1 MPIRRAEQADL
12 TGWVDLRARLWPDT
26 SRDAHWVEA
35 AALLAHSPRQFIV
48 FLDIGHDAR
57 PRAFAEAAL
66 RHDHVNGCDTS
77 PVAFLEGIYVRPDV
91 QGAGIGRALLDA
103 VQGWARDRGCAEL
116 ASDADIDNTAS
127 HAFHRAVGLH
137 EAQRVVFFRK
147 ML

>member
-26 SRDAHWVEA
+26 SRDTHWVEA

-103 VQGWARDRGCAEL
+103 VQGWAQEIGCTEL
-116 ASDADIDNTAS
+116 ASDAHMQNAAS
-127 HAFHRAVGLH
+127 HAFHKASGF
-137 EAQRVVFFRK
+137 EETDRVVFFRK
-147 ML
+147 AI

>member
-12 TGWVDLRARLWPDT
+12 TGWADLRARLWPDT
-26 SRDAHWVEA
+26 SRDTHWVEA
-35 AALLAHSPRQFIV
+35 AALLAHTPHQFIV

-91 QGAGIGRALLDA
+91 QGAGIGRTLLDA

-116 ASDADIDNTAS
+116 ASDADIDNAAS
-127 HAFHRAVGLH
+127 NAFHRAVGLQ
-137 EAQRVVFFRK
+137 ETQRVVFFRK